1 MNSIFRTINTMK
13 YRGIIPD
20 QGNFDITE
28 ECLQDYISIYGELNA
43 KSNARYDKI
52 FARKLAGLNL
62 LNHI

>member
-1 MNSIFRTINTMK
+1 MK